1 MHKIGRGDCRMIN
14 GDAHLQ
20 MEIPMPDQ
28 PRKVRMDWPDAL
40 GIVDDAIESQKNNLS
55 DAQIDLLSSAWNR
68 IQQG

>member
-1 MHKIGRGDCRMIN
+1 MIN

-20 MEIPMPDQ
+20 MEIPIPDQ

-40 GIVDDAIESQKNNLS
+40 RIVDDAIESQKNNLS
-55 DAQIDLLSSAWNR
+55 DAQINLLSSAWNR